1 MGLCKCPKKKVTS
14 LFCFEHRVNVCEHCL
29 VSNHHRCIVQSYL
42 QWLQDSDY
50 EPLCKLCN
58 RSLSDDAAGPCVRL
72 ICYDVF
78 HWGCLDHYA
87 RQLPANTAPAG
98 YTCPLCKS
106 CIFPANNLVSPVA
119 DTLRELLSKVNWARA
134 GLGLPLIEERG
145 GGNDDSASPATA
157 SAHTSVH
164 QVPHTYATGTTSQLL
179 QDVVSDESTPYA
191 RADKS
196 SDFFSNPRK
205 LFDSTREDCSHLLNM
220 SNDHDDDKYKRRP
233 ALQWFARWFKSQ
245 GSSGRKDPNAGMK
258 RILIVIVL
266 ALIGFL
272 TILLIMSRLGRS
284 AAENDP
290 FLDPMANPNI
300 RVDERQ

>member
-29 VSNHHRCIVQSYL
+29 VSNHPRCIVQSYL

-58 RSLSDDAAGPCVRL
+58 RSLSDDGAGPCVRL

-87 RQLPANTAPAG
+87 RQLPPNTAPAG

-106 CIFPANNLVSPVA
+106 CVFPANNVVSPVA
-119 DTLRELLSKVNWARA
+119 DTLRDLLSKVNWARA
-134 GLGLPLIEERG
+134 GLGLPLIEEQAGRG
-145 GGNDDSASPATA
+145 DMTESTTTTPPQTS
-157 SAHTSVH
+157 SVH
-164 QVPHTYATGTTSQLL
+164 QVPHSYVTASSLT
-179 QDVVSDESTPYA
+179 QDVISTDESTPYA
-191 RADKS
+191 RTDKS
-196 SDFFSNPRK
+196 ADFFSNPRK
-205 LFDSTREDCSHLLNM
+205 LFDSTREDRSHLLNM
-220 SNDHDDDKYKRRP
+220 SHDHDDDKYKRRP
-233 ALQWFARWFKSQ
+233 AFQWFARWFKSQ
-245 GSSGRKDPNAGMK
+245 GGLWRKDPNAGMK
-258 RILIVIVL
+258 RIIIVIVL
-266 ALIGFL
+266 ALLGFL